1 MRLLENP
8 KVNVKL
14 FPIKAGYV
22 VRGSTTVG
30 MHLTEAA
37 MVAYARERAY
47 HGRKLLDEHTP
58 DPTGCC
64 RECGRTHP
72 CPERRYGGDLLVHFD
87 HWWSTPTTHPRPYV
101 VDSKPDYP
109 S

>member
-1 MRLLENP
+1 MG
-8 KVNVKL
+8 V
-14 FPIKAGYV
+14 
-22 VRGSTTVG
+22 
-30 MHLTEAA
+30 HLTEAA
-37 MVAYARERAY
+37 MIAYAHERAH
-47 HGRKLLDEHTP
+47 HGRKLLDQHVS

-87 HWWSTPTTHPRPYV
+87 HWWSSPTTQARPYA

-109 S
+109 G

>member
-1 MRLLENP
+1 MPWEGKGEKGFLVSR
-8 KVNVKL
+8 
-14 FPIKAGYV
+14 
-22 VRGSTTVG
+22 VRRQREYDVG

-37 MVAYARERAY
+37 MIAYAHERAH
-47 HGRKLLDEHTP
+47 HGRKLLDEHIP

-87 HWWSTPTTHPRPYV
+87 HWWSSPTTRPRPYAV
-101 VDSKPDYP
+101 ESKPDGYP
-109 S
+109 A